1 MCESYNL
8 SNLKS
13 IVITLLAIVFINSC
27 ADKNIGDNSQH
38 VDSIKSIVKE
48 GDIVFRRG
56 EGVVSRIVLA
66 GDINGKYSHIGMIIN
81 ENDTLKVNAEAYA
94 KEQHRHPGVECDD
107 VGQRHQRTALAA
119 EVFAK
124 G

>member
-1 MCESYNL
+1 ML
-8 SNLKS
+8 I
-13 IVITLLAIVFINSC
+13 IVLINSC

-81 ENDTLKVNAEAYA
+81 ENDTLKVA
-94 KEQHRHPGVECDD
+94 HSVP
-107 VGQRHQRTALAA
+107 
-119 EVFAK
+119 
-124 G
+124 